1 MKNSNLHAARSAKQ
15 DEFYTRIED
24 IERELRRYADQFEGK
39 TVFLNCDDPT
49 WSNFWRYFDLNFD
62 ALGLK
67 RLIATH
73 YHPTEPTYKIERTA
87 EGTVQ
92 TPLRGNGDFRS
103 PEALALLAESDIVV
117 TNPPFSLFREY
128 VSILV
133 ESGKSWLVIGNMN
146 AITYKEV
153 WSLIQDGKVWLGTGA
168 NPKAFRVPESAPQ
181 MASQFVG
188 EDGERYQTFGNIVW
202 FTNMDHPRRHE
213 EVPLFRRYADD
224 PTAYPTYANY
234 DAIEVSKVADI
245 PVDYEG
251 EMGVPITFLGKHNP
265 EQFEIVGQSR
275 MIARD
280 HPIEVNGKLAKDFVY
295 RDGDNVVYPYMRIV
309 VRRVRKA

>member
-92 TPLRGNGDFRS
+92 TPLLGNGDFRS

-128 VSILV
+128 VSVLV

-153 WSLIQDGKVWLGTGA
+153 WSLIQDGKVWLGTGS

-224 PTAYPTYANY
+224 PAAYPTYANY